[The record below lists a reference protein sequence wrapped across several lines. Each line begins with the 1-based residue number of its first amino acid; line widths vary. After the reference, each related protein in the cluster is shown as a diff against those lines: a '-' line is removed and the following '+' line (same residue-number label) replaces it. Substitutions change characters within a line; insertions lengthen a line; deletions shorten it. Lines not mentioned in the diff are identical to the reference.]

1 MKNLILKDR
10 RQRILYSI
18 YERRH
23 NVLQSIVQNL
33 TLVSKI
39 RLQAYR
45 TLISLPRECI
55 HSRIRNRCSL
65 TGRSRG
71 IYREF
76 GRSRLR
82 FRKLAL
88 EGKLSGVKKS
98 S

>member
-45 TLISLPRECI
+45 TLISLPRESMY
-55 HSRIRNRCSL
+55 SRIRNRCAL